1 MSTKIKTEVPVPS
14 LAPSLHRFVGI
25 PGLKWLLLL
34 IPLAYT
40 VFLLY
45 YSMISVLKLSIYDK
59 NGFTLQYIQ
68 QVFTEPLYLKVLG
81 VTLKTAFIVTV
92 ATLLISYPIAYL
104 LVVMESK
111 SWKKVV
117 MSLVMITLWISLLVR
132 TFTWTVILQ
141 DQGIINKAL
150 LSLGLITEPIKLL
163 YNTTGVVI
171 GMTHILIPYMVLSLY
186 AVMEGIDR
194 RLVQAA
200 QGMGAR
206 PWKAFLQVFF
216 PLSLPGVLSG
226 SLIVFVLGL
235 GYFITPALLG
245 GQGNMMISKLIQE
258 NIQTTLNWSMAS
270 AISLVLLAATLLL
283 LGLAA
288 WVSRLSPLLKGE
300 K

>member
-1 MSTKIKTEVPVPS
+1 MSTKIKTEVPVPV

-25 PGLKWLLLL
+25 PGVKWLLLL
-34 IPLAYT
+34 IPLVYT
-40 VFLLY
+40 VCLLY
-45 YSMISVLKLSIYDK
+45 YSMLSVLKLSVYDAS
-59 NGFTLQYIQ
+59 GFTLKYIE
-68 QVFTEPLYLKVLG
+68 QVFTEPLYLKVL
-81 VTLKTAFIVTV
+81 VITLKTAFIVTLT
-92 ATLLISYPIAYL
+92 TLFISYPIAYL
-104 LVVMESK
+104 LVVMESQR
-111 SWKKVV
+111 WKKIV

-141 DQGIINKAL
+141 DQGVINKLL
-150 LSLGLITEPIKLL
+150 LSLGLITEPVKLL
-163 YNTTGVVI
+163 YNTTGVAI

-258 NIQTTLNWSMAS
+258 NIQTTLNWNMAS

>member
-1 MSTKIKTEVPVPS
+1 MTTKIRTEVPVPA
-14 LAPSLHRFVGI
+14 LAPPLHRLIAI

-34 IPLAYT
+34 IPLVYT

-45 YSMISVLKLSIYDK
+45 YSMVSVLKLSVYDAD
-59 NGFTLQYIQ
+59 GFTLKYIT
-68 QVFTEPLYLKVLG
+68 QVFTEPLYLRVLG
-81 VTLKTAFIVTV
+81 VTMKTAFLVTV
-92 ATLLISYPIAYL
+92 ITLLISYPIAYL
-104 LVVMESK
+104 LVVMESPR
-111 SWKKVV
+111 WKKIV

-132 TFTWTVILQ
+132 TFVWTVILQ
-141 DQGIINKAL
+141 DQGIINKTLIAL
-150 LSLGLITEPIKLL
+150 GVLTEPIKLL

-194 RLVQAA
+194 RLIQAA

-206 PWKAFLQVFF
+206 PWKAFIQIFF

-235 GYFITPALLG
+235 GYFITPTLLG
-245 GQGNMMISKLIQE
+245 GQSNMMISKLIQE

-283 LGLAA
+283 LGIAA
-288 WVSRLSPLLKGE
+288 WVARFSPLLKGE

>member
-1 MSTKIKTEVPVPS
+1 MTTKLKTEVPVPS
-14 LAPSLHRFVGI
+14 LAPPLHRLVGI

-40 VFLLY
+40 VLLLY
-45 YSMISVLKLSIYDK
+45 YSMISVLKLSVYDE
-59 NGFTLQYIQ
+59 NGFTLEYIR

-81 VTLKTAFIVTV
+81 VTLKTACIVTV

-104 LVVMESK
+104 LVVMESQR
-111 SWKKVV
+111 WKKVV

-141 DQGIINKAL
+141 DQGVINKML
-150 LSLGLITEPIKLL
+150 ISLGLISEPIKLL

-186 AVMEGIDR
+186 AVMEGIDH

-206 PWKAFLQVFF
+206 PWQAFIQVFF

-270 AISLVLLAATLLL
+270 AISLVLLLATFLL

>member
-1 MSTKIKTEVPVPS
+1 MSTKIKTEAQVPS
-14 LAPSLHRFVGI
+14 VVPPLNRFVKT
-25 PGLKWLLLL
+25 PGLKWLLLI
-34 IPLAYT
+34 IPLVYT

-59 NGFTLQYIQ
+59 TGFTLKYLE
-68 QVFTEPLYLKVLG
+68 QVFTEPLYLKVLW
-81 VTLKTAFIVTV
+81 VTVKTAFIVTI
-92 ATLLISYPIAYL
+92 ATLIISYPIAYL
-104 LVVMESK
+104 LVVMESRL
-111 SWKKVV
+111 WKKVV
-117 MSLVMITLWISLLVR
+117 MALVMITLWISLLVR

-141 DQGIINKAL
+141 DQGIVNKFF
-150 LSLGLITEPIKLL
+150 LSIGLISEPVKLL
-163 YNTTGVVI
+163 YNTTGVIV

-186 AVMEGIDR
+186 SVMEGIDR
-194 RLVQAA
+194 RLTQAA

-206 PWKAFLQVFF
+206 PWRAFLQVFF

-226 SLIVFVLGL
+226 SLIVYVLGI

-270 AISLVLLAATLLL
+270 AISLVLLLTTLIL

-288 WVSRLSPLLKGE
+288 WISRLSPLLKGD